1 MGCVQTKNAKNK
13 PRFDLRILASE
24 TNFTLNE
31 VEALYELFKK
41 LRPSMSK
48 EGFVHKRDFQQALV
62 KNSKHN
68 LFADRLFDLFDERK
82 KGVIE
87 FSQFVWSLS
96 VFHPN
101 ASEEDKISCAFKLY
115 DLNCT
120 GFIERDELKRMLIAL
135 SDELDLNF
143 MDDVVESIL
152 NVTFT
157 GVDLNGDGKIDKEE
171 WVEFAKK
178 SPYLLQNMT
187 IPNLKEITMAFPS
200 FVVNT
205 EVDEADIVIGN
216 TMQ

>member
-1 MGCVQTKNAKNK
+1 MIMFSNC
-13 PRFDLRILASE
+13 
-24 TNFTLNE
+24 
-31 VEALYELFKK
+31 
-41 LRPSMSK
+41 
-48 EGFVHKRDFQQALV
+48 QQ
-62 KNSKHN
+62 
-68 LFADRLFDLFDERK
+68 
-82 KGVIE
+82 
-87 FSQFVWSLS
+87 
-96 VFHPN
+96 
-101 ASEEDKISCAFKLY
+101 
-115 DLNCT
+115 
-120 GFIERDELKRMLIAL
+120 LKRMLIAL

>member
-1 MGCVQTKNAKNK
+1 MGCVHTKNAKHK
-13 PRFDLRILASE
+13 PRFDPRILASE

-31 VEALYELFKK
+31 MEALYELFKK
-41 LRPSMSK
+41 LRPSMIK
-48 EGFVHKRDFQQALV
+48 EGFANEIDFQRALV

-68 LFADRLFDLFDERK
+68 LFADRLFDLFDEK
-82 KGVIE
+82 KNGVIE
-87 FSQFVWSLS
+87 FGQFVRSLS
-96 VFHPN
+96 IFHPN

-115 DLNCT
+115 DLNCS
-120 GFIERDELKRMLIAL
+120 GFIERDELKKMLLAL
-135 SDELDLNF
+135 LDELNLNF
-143 MDDVVESIL
+143 TDDVVEPIL

-187 IPNLKEITMAFPS
+187 LPSLKEITMAFPS

-205 EVDEADIVIGN
+205 EVDEIDIVI
-216 TMQ
+216 

>member
-13 PRFDLRILASE
+13 PRFDFRILASE

-41 LRPSMSK
+41 LRPSMIK
-48 EGFVHKRDFQQALV
+48 EGFVHKKDFQRALV

-68 LFADRLFDLFDERK
+68 LFADRLFDLFDEK
-82 KGVIE
+82 KNGVIE
-87 FSQFVWSLS
+87 FSQFVRSLS

-120 GFIERDELKRMLIAL
+120 GFIERDELKRMLLAL
-135 SDELDLNF
+135 LDELDLNF

-205 EVDEADIVIGN
+205 EVDETDIVIGN
-216 TMQ
+216 AMQ